1 MPRLGVDFNELM
13 TAWNKVR
20 HSGQFT
26 EGEFVRAF
34 EQEVERWSGL
44 HAIAVS
50 SAGAGLFAMVRMSEH
65 LGGNGGAVAVSNNTF
80 FATGAMVRE
89 CQRQVV
95 LVDCNR
101 SDFAMSF
108 EALESL
114 RGPLSMVTVTHVG
127 GGLAADYERIA
138 RWCEDRGLI
147 FLEDAAHALGVGE
160 AGSTA
165 GALSDGAVF
174 SLYPTKAIPAGE
186 GGVILTKHAEFAERL
201 REFRNY
207 GKYVEDGV
215 IRYRR
220 SGFNLRMDEWT
231 AAVSYLQMRRRA
243 EIIALRE
250 TAAMRL
256 SKVIPPMIMWGPGQ
270 SNWYKFPVLAISANQ
285 LGIRRF
291 TGKVYQRSD
300 QLVAA
305 LGING
310 RFPNSE
316 WIADNHVCLPIDEH
330 LYEGMSDEEIL
341 AWLRSAP

>member
-13 TAWNKVR
+13 TAWNKIR
-20 HSGQFT
+20 HSGRFT
-26 EGEFVRAF
+26 EGDFVRAF
-34 EQEVERWSGL
+34 EHEVAQWSGL
-44 HAIAVS
+44 HAVTIS
-50 SAGAGLFAMVRMSEH
+50 SAGAGLFAMVRMSQH
-65 LGGNGGAVAVSNNTF
+65 LGGNGGAVAISNNTF

-89 CQRQVV
+89 CNRKIV

-101 SDFAMSF
+101 SDFCMAYD
-108 EALESL
+108 ALCAVRE
-114 RGPLSMVTVTHVG
+114 PVSMVVLTHVG
-127 GGLAADYERIA
+127 GGLATDYARIA
-138 RWCEDRGLI
+138 KWCEQHGAI
-147 FLEDAAHALGVGE
+147 FFEDAAHALGVGE
-160 AGSTA
+160 VGMTA

-186 GGVILTKHAEFAERL
+186 GGVIVTKHAEFAERL

-207 GKYVEDGV
+207 GKYVENGV
-215 IRYRR
+215 IRYRK

-250 TAAMRL
+250 AAAMRL
-256 SKVIPPMIMWGPGQ
+256 SKMIRPMIMWGPGQ
-270 SNWYKFPVLAISANQ
+270 SNWYKFPVLTVSANQ

-291 TGKVYQRSD
+291 TGRVYQRSD

-305 LGING
+305 LGMTG
-310 RFPNSE
+310 AFPNSE

-330 LYEGMSDEEIL
+330 LYDGMSDEDVL